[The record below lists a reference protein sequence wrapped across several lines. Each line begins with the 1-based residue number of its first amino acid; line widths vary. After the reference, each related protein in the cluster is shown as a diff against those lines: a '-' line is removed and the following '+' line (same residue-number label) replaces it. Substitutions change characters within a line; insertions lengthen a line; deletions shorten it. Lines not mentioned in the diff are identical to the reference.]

1 MFWSVL
7 AIVYG
12 AFIAV
17 YPKKAIDYLTRL
29 VLVGY
34 ENPEALE
41 PSDWYVS
48 LARTEGVLL
57 AVSGLVSLVVTVVLD
72 SDADARDE

>member
-7 AIVYG
+7 AVVYG
-12 AFIAV
+12 AFVAV

-41 PSDWYVS
+41 PTDWYVS
-48 LARTEGVLL
+48 LARTEGILLVLTGIVTIVVELL
-57 AVSGLVSLVVTVVLD
+57 AS
-72 SDADARDE
+72 RDEDAE

>member
-7 AIVYG
+7 AVVYG

-48 LARTEGVLL
+48 LARTEGILL
-57 AVSGLVSLVVTVVLD
+57 AVSGIIALLVELFAS
-72 SDADARDE
+72 RDEDTE